1 MNKLK
6 KKRVIS
12 VLKYTWPLY
21 ILSTVIVAIL
31 INVIFVIT
39 HRIPAYQTLT
49 LFVSGE
55 VTNPKQLEAD
65 MLDKYQNKELK
76 TFSCIEAKPE
86 DSGGYNTKLTING
99 YNSADVL
106 IITASKLEKL
116 VVSAFALDMSEELI
130 SNYYQGYTLFAQDE
144 VNYGVKLDKE
154 KVKDYMTLPNEDCY
168 MVLNGKSVNTGK
180 YSSSQIEEH
189 DNALTLV
196 KDWGM

>member
-1 MNKLK
+1 MTDI
-6 KKRVIS
+6 KKRRIKTIM
-12 VLKYTWPLY
+12 KYTWPLY

-55 VTNPKQLEAD
+55 VTNPKQLEGD
-65 MLDKYQNKELK
+65 MLNKYQNKELK
-76 TFSCIEAKPE
+76 TFSYIDALPE
-86 DSGGYNTKLTING
+86 DSGYNAKLTING

-106 IITASKLEKL
+106 IIPITKLEKL
-116 VVSAFALDMSEELI
+116 VVSAFALDMSDELI
-130 SNYYQGYTLFAQDE
+130 SSYYQDYTLFAQDE

-154 KVKDYMTLPNEDCY
+154 KVKNYMTLPNEDCY
-168 MVLNGKSVNTGK
+168 MVLNGKSVNTGE
-180 YSSSQIEEH
+180 YSSSQIKEH

-196 KDWGM
+196 RDWGM